1 MNLNH
6 NNIKVLPGHK
16 AASALQKKICTE
28 INFILGK
35 NRIIYSR
42 LTRKTKIINQNDI
55 IILRHPLNKLIS
67 EYYSYGWSH
76 TTKYHTEQQFEIRDI
91 IRQQSLDE
99 YIITDH
105 KRLNLLY
112 NKVFNEAKMIIK
124 YEDIMDYP
132 QRYLKF
138 LLKKIDEQK
147 IFDEIWNR
155 FKTEFEFQGT
165 DLSEDIIN
173 EKVKSHRR
181 NLDHLE
187 YEKKLLPQTIK
198 RLDSDMIETI
208 KIYNSLSSII

>member
-1 MNLNH
+1 MNLNN
-6 NNIKVLPGHK
+6 NNIKVLPVNK
-16 AASALQKKICTE
+16 AASVLQKKICTE

-147 IFDEIWNR
+147 IFDEIWDH
-155 FKTEFEFQGT
+155 FKTEFEFKGT

-198 RLDSDMIETI
+198 RLNSDMIETI
-208 KIYNSLSSII
+208 KTYNSLPSII